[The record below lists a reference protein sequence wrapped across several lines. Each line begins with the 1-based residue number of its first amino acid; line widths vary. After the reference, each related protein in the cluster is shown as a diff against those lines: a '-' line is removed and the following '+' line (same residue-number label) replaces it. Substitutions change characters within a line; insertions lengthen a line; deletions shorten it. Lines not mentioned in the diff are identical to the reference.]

1 MKSWWS
7 VTLTWRRQERLLL
20 QGVRHVGFLGKRTED
35 KNKNKREGRWKR
47 MKETILIMVVRC
59 HEFSRRGAR
68 GLSVAEFLLLTCSS
82 GHSFS
87 AAGIMLWLH
96 VTRCCLCLLKVNYE
110 IFFFFLISVCTV
122 LLLTLPRPS
131 HSGGVKTCSVCLWK
145 DNVHCLCSKSGN
157 CSWCSWSCLEVCA
170 CLSTGCAVTAI
181 RKTEMQYWR
190 LNDWTSHCLPT
201 HTHTPQPSESL
212 KEILMWQEAWIWQH
226 GMT

>member
-1 MKSWWS
+1 MWWS
-7 VTLTWRRQERLLL
+7 HDDQLLWHDAVKSACYYRACGTSAFWEREQRTGIKSKERAGGSEWRRPFWSWLWGAMSSAGEEPGVCLSPSSCFSRAARVTLSVQLELCFGYTWL
-20 QGVRHVGFLGKRTED
+20 
-35 KNKNKREGRWKR
+35 
-47 MKETILIMVVRC
+47 
-59 HEFSRRGAR
+59 
-68 GLSVAEFLLLTCSS
+68 
-82 GHSFS
+82 
-87 AAGIMLWLH
+87 AA
-96 VTRCCLCLLKVNYE
+96 VCV
-110 IFFFFLISVCTV
+110 FFFFISVCTV

-131 HSGGVKTCSVCLWK
+131 HSGGVKTCSVRLWK

-190 LNDWTSHCLPT
+190 LNEWTSHCLPT

-212 KEILMWQEAWIWQH
+212 KESLMWQEAWIWQH